1 MLKKTL
7 IAFAALGLAGTVTLT
22 TAPAPA
28 QAGLLC
34 GAKAMAKEG
43 SWCQKAA
50 ERRAARQAKRKAF
63 WAARKKK

>member
-22 TAPAPA
+22 TAPA